1 MRGTNVVRILAL
13 LTMVMVCIHDVI
25 EAMQKAVLKGN
36 VENYDKHAAIT
47 LDFALETVAEGL
59 REDCVYVVDEVVQ
72 LMKV

>member
-47 LDFALETVAEGL
+47 LDFVLEIIAEGL
-59 REDCVYVVDEVVQ
+59 QEGCVYVADDVVQ
-72 LMKV
+72 LMKI